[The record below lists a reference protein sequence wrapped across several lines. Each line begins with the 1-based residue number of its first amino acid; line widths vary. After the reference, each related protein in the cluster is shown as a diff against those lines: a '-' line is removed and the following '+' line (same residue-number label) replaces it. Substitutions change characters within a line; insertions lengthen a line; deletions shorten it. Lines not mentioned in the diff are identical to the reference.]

1 MPAGERR
8 TEPVLKRYF
17 TYRLNNLSKL
27 NDLASQ
33 AMYRAACGL
42 SLAET
47 RCLAAVGS
55 FPQITVTRLAFET
68 NLDKTQASRTA
79 HALVARGLMERSKV
93 IKMGD
98 KVDARSVGLSL
109 TAAGKT
115 LFHKVMAAIE
125 RRNQELMQ
133 CLNECEQALLL
144 EFFDRMLQ
152 QAPPLGRL
160 DTAHA

>member
-68 NLDKTQASRTA
+68 NLDKTKS
-79 HALVARGLMERSKV
+79 
-93 IKMGD
+93 
-98 KVDARSVGLSL
+98 
-109 TAAGKT
+109 
-115 LFHKVMAAIE
+115 
-125 RRNQELMQ
+125 
-133 CLNECEQALLL
+133 
-144 EFFDRMLQ
+144 
-152 QAPPLGRL
+152 
-160 DTAHA
+160 

>member
-33 AMYRAACGL
+33 A
-42 SLAET
+42 T
-47 RCLAAVGS
+47 RLGQRQATSRTVHGLAAVGS

-79 HALVARGLMERSKV
+79 HALVARGFMERSKV

-109 TAAGKT
+109 TAAGKA

-133 CLNECEQALLL
+133 CLNEREQALLL

-152 QAPPLGRL
+152 HAGPHAGPLPAQA
-160 DTAHA
+160 